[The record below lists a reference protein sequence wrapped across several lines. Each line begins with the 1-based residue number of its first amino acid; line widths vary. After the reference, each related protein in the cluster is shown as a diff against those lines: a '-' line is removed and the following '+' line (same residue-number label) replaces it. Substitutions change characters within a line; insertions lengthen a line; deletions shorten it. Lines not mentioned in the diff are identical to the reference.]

1 MRNQTHSDPFSARLR
16 VSQTL
21 WAISK
26 SEPPPHALNDLAIE
40 LDELSLQLS
49 SPAAAK
55 AYGAMGSVLRIV
67 DALTLWRSAV
77 LDAQVDADRFLRSAR
92 ERYSMWTDEYGQ
104 AEETRTLIAAADAI
118 GRVTQIADVMKVT
131 DALSVVPLPIG
142 VFAQV
147 QRPPWAAKLEPHE
160 EKPEE
165 LVELTVAFLKF
176 QIDDQPAKD
185 VHHVPPREVHD
196 LQIEV
201 RVSRWPE
208 GKHELRLTPVSVE
221 PKSTYDFPEFV
232 FRRPDG
238 PAPFTLRQNGRAVLH
253 LPQGMH
259 SRPFEF
265 KYTAEFLPEKGEQ
278 PVAIVGH
285 RTLMLDGTDL
295 DKLQICGYRTL
306 DRRLFQ
312 VRDYLRTRRGVP
324 QDEGAD
330 ALLVLTPLCGL
341 AGRAVQDAE
350 FKGVWTEA
358 RFQEYVR
365 AELRRSPLI
374 GEHLDEHAHAAGG
387 ITDLSLRGM
396 PIELK
401 VHGTLIASTD
411 DCAPYLA
418 QTTSYAVA
426 KSKRTAILCVLDTS
440 EKSTSPQSPERLL
453 GVSCHSESGVWIC
466 ILVIQ
471 GNLARPSDLSR

>member
-1 MRNQTHSDPFSARLR
+1 
-16 VSQTL
+16 
-21 WAISK
+21 
-26 SEPPPHALNDLAIE
+26 
-40 LDELSLQLS
+40 
-49 SPAAAK
+49 
-55 AYGAMGSVLRIV
+55 MGSVLRIV
-67 DALTLWRSAV
+67 DSLTQWHSAV
-77 LDAQVDADRFLRSAR
+77 LDAQIDADRFLRSAR
-92 ERYSMWTDEYGQ
+92 ERYAMWTGEYGLS
-104 AEETRTLIAAADAI
+104 EETRTLVTAAAAI
-118 GRVTQIADVMKVT
+118 GRVTQIVDVITVAS
-131 DALSVVPLPIG
+131 ALSVVPLPIG
-142 VFAQV
+142 VFAQF
-147 QRPPWAAKLEPHE
+147 QRPPWAGKLEPHE
-160 EKPEE
+160 ERPEE

-176 QIDDQPAKD
+176 QIDGNPAAD

-208 GKHELRLTPVSVE
+208 GKRELRLTPVSVE

-238 PAPFTLRQNGRAVLH
+238 TAPFTLRQNGRAVLH

-306 DRRLFQ
+306 DRRLFH
-312 VRDYLRTRRGVP
+312 VRDYLRTRSGVP

-358 RFQEYVR
+358 RFQECVR

-401 VHGTLIASTD
+401 VHGTLITSTD
-411 DCAPYLA
+411 DCAPYFA
-418 QTTSYAVA
+418 QTASYAVA
-426 KSKRTAILCVLDTS
+426 KSKRTVILCVLDTS
-440 EKSTSPQSPERLL
+440 EKSTSPQSLERLL
-453 GVSCHSESGVWIC
+453 GISYHDESGVWIC

-471 GNLARPSDLSR
+471 GNLTRPSDLSR